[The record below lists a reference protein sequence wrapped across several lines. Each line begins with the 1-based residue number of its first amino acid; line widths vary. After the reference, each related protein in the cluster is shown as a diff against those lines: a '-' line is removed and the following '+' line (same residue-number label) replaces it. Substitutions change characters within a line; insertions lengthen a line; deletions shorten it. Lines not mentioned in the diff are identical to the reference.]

1 MKAQQTGI
9 EPRIKFFNFF
19 RNVFRIPFLEKS
31 LAVLTS
37 GKGYD
42 SIFVKC
48 IPQNYQYPPGTF
60 RIAERNGIKYR
71 LDLSEYMDWVIYF
84 GLSVEERD
92 LLYPLIKKDD
102 VVLDIG
108 TNIGETLLNF
118 AKITGPG
125 GYVYGFEPVKY
136 NYDKC
141 MVNVNLND
149 FRNLKVFR
157 IALSDR
163 NETLYFEKATNRNS
177 GGIAMKKEAGAEV
190 DSVEAL
196 TLDNFVSTHSIENIT
211 FIKLDVEGFETNV
224 LRGGSAA
231 IQRFRPVLFVE
242 VDAANL
248 EKQNSSSEQLI
259 SLIESYG
266 YSVRNS
272 DPDATANNEK
282 HYDIIAVPIEKSK

>member
-9 EPRIKFFNFF
+9 EPRIKIFNFF

-42 SIFVKC
+42 SVFVKC

-60 RIAERNGIKYR
+60 RIAERNGIKFR

-84 GLSVEERD
+84 GLSVEDRD

-272 DPDATANNEK
+272 NPEDPVNNER